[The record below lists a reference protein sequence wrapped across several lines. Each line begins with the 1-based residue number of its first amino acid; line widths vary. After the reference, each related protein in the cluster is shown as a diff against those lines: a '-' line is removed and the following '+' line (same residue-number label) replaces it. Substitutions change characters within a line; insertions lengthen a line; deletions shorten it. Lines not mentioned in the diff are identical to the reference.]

1 MSRCLVKIFSY
12 TYPFHFRELRY
23 AAYRQFTW
31 WLYGKLGRSHRRII
45 PACVVHHIRTR
56 FPNDITPMMMIQQY
70 RLLGKTVVVWINKL
84 YFLLCKPCLVFSEQL
99 IN

>member
-1 MSRCLVKIFSY
+1 MSCCLVQMFSY
-12 TYPFHFRELRY
+12 TSPLHFRELRY

-56 FPNDITPMMMIQQY
+56 FPKAPHEEYEGYHSDDDDTAA
-70 RLLGKTVVVWINKL
+70 
-84 YFLLCKPCLVFSEQL
+84 
-99 IN
+99 